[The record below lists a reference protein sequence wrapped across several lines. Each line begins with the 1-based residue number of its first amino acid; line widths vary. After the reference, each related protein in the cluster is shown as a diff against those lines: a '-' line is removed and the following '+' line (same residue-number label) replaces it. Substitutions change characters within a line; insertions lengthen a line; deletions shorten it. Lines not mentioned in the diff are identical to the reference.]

1 MALRV
6 LMCFG
11 LLKLASLAFL
21 LLIVLQLGLHL
32 LKVDL
37 GLPLRGD
44 DVDVKLGRVL
54 IIEAMMQHL
63 QLL

>member
-1 MALRV
+1 
-6 LMCFG
+6 MCFG

-44 DVDVKLGRVL
+44 DVDVELGRVL